1 LIYATVIRL
10 AIAIPSIS
18 SATFGNLRA
27 SAGVLHYSL
36 EREEI

>member
-10 AIAIPSIS
+10 AIAIPSIG
-18 SATFGNLRA
+18 SATGNLRA